1 MKIREGFV
9 IREIGG
15 EILGVATGGAAED
28 FHGMLVLNETARE
41 IWNGLEAG
49 KSEADI
55 LELIVERYDVEEET
69 ARKDMKHMIEKMK
82 EAVILIP

>member
-15 EILGVATGGAAED
+15 EILGVATGRAAED

-41 IWNGLEAG
+41 IWKGLETG

-55 LELIVERYDVEEET
+55 LEQIVERYDVEEET
-69 ARKDMKHMIEKMK
+69 AKRDMKNMIEKMK
-82 EAVILIP
+82 EAGILVP